1 MEKTNNE
8 LIDALAREGVLIT
21 VNLSYWRGHKK
32 LRPEEVG
39 LEPSKISDRL
49 VSLGH
54 KRLLPRECFDK
65 LSLIEGRVHAFI
77 EANTFPFLGGLA
89 HFLPNT
95 KLEDVT
101 TRLKELEAEFHQAK
115 ELFVACYLPWR
126 ETALAEWQN
135 MINGLGL
142 PNAGEVIGAIEAAYP
157 AQHRLEKHFGFETRL
172 FQVVSPLASTE
183 AITLADQRGV
193 IEARQRA
200 ASEAEAQLRQETEHF
215 VSDCVVALRSQT
227 AQLCTDMLQSINT
240 GETGVHQ
247 KTLNRLVKFIDQ
259 FRQLNFVGDR
269 AMEQQLDEVRQQL
282 LTRTA
287 EEYRSN
293 SNWKQQ
299 LINGLTGLA
308 DRAKAMASEDTS
320 ALIRNFGELGKR
332 KFSLAA

>member
-1 MEKTNNE
+1 MQNTNNE
-8 LIDALAREGVLIT
+8 LIEALAREGVLIS
-21 VNLSYWRGHKK
+21 VSVSYWRGHKK

-65 LSLIEGRVHAFI
+65 LALIESRAHAFI

-95 KLEDVT
+95 KLEEVT
-101 TRLKELEAEFHQAK
+101 ARLKELEQEFASARDQFIAS
-115 ELFVACYLPWR
+115 YLPWR
-126 ETALAEWQN
+126 ETALAEWRT

-142 PNAGEVIGAIEAAYP
+142 ANAEEVIAAIDCAYP
-157 AQHRLEKHFGFETRL
+157 AQHRLEKQFGFQTRL
-172 FQVVSPLASTE
+172 FQVVSPVASTE
-183 AITLADQRGV
+183 AVTLADQRG
-193 IEARQRA
+193 IMEARQRA
-200 ASEAEAQLRQETEHF
+200 ASEAESNLRQETERF
-215 VSDCVVALRSQT
+215 VSDCVVTLRAQT
-227 AQLCTDMLQSINT
+227 AQLCADMLRSIET

-259 FRQLNFVGDR
+259 FRSLNFVGDR
-269 AMEQQLDEVRQQL
+269 VMEQQLEEVRQQL

-293 SNWKQQ
+293 ATWKQQ
-299 LINGLTGLA
+299 LVSGLTGLA
-308 DRAKAMASEDTS
+308 DRAKSMATEDTS
-320 ALIRNFGELGKR
+320 ALVRNFGELGKR

>member
-1 MEKTNNE
+1 MNQNNE
-8 LIDALAREGVLIT
+8 LIEALAREGVLIN
-21 VNLSYWRGHKK
+21 VSISYWRGHKK

-65 LSLIEGRVHAFI
+65 LALIEGRVHAFI

-89 HFLPNT
+89 HFLPNA
-95 KLEDVT
+95 KLEEVT
-101 TRLKELEAEFHQAK
+101 LRLKELETEFVNARDM
-115 ELFVACYLPWR
+115 FIASYLPWR
-126 ETALAEWQN
+126 ETALAEWRT
-135 MINGLGL
+135 MINGLNL
-142 PNAGEVIGAIEAAYP
+142 PNATEVIGAIEAAYP

-172 FQVVSPLASTE
+172 FQVVSPVASAE
-183 AITLADQRGV
+183 AISLADQRGV

-200 ASEAEAQLRQETEHF
+200 ASEAEAQLRQETERF
-215 VSDCVVALRSQT
+215 VSDCVVTLRAQT
-227 AQLCTDMLQSINT
+227 AQLCTDMLTSINT
-240 GETGVHQ
+240 GEIGVHQ
-247 KTLNRLVKFIDQ
+247 KTLNRLIKFIEQ

-269 AMEQQLDEVRQQL
+269 AMEQQLDDVRQQL

-293 SNWKQQ
+293 SNWKQE
-299 LINGLTGLA
+299 LVNGLTGLA
-308 DRAKAMASEDTS
+308 DRAKTMATEDTT
-320 ALIRNFGELGKR
+320 ALVRNFGELGKR